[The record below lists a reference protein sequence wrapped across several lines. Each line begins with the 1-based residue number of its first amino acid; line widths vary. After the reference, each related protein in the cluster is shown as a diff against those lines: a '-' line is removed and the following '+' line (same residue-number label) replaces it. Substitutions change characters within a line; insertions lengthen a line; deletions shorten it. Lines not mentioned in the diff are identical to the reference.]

1 MLFQISHYLF
11 EPLIVGRIPQPR
23 RGHEVDVRKTE
34 TRQAFFFFFWKI
46 KTLLAANCVD
56 FCVEMLSSLPKKL

>member
-1 MLFQISHYLF
+1 MLFQISHYLV

-34 TRQAFFFFFWKI
+34 TRQAFFFF
-46 KTLLAANCVD
+46 LENENPPGGQLR
-56 FCVEMLSSLPKKL
+56 